1 MPPHF
6 RSEIWKPIWSD
17 FLKFL
22 YVVNDKAQA
31 RNEFV
36 YSKTYAFP
44 MTSYK
49 LPLIPKYIKTYL
61 QVPLSLSAEGKWLEH
76 KSGTP
81 KSQQD
86 CGSAPVPL

>member
-1 MPPHF
+1 
-6 RSEIWKPIWSD
+6 
-17 FLKFL
+17 
-22 YVVNDKAQA
+22 
-31 RNEFV
+31 
-36 YSKTYAFP
+36 

-61 QVPLSLSAEGKWLEH
+61 QVPLSPSAEGEWLEH

-86 CGSAPVPL
+86 HGSAPVPL

>member
-1 MPPHF
+1 
-6 RSEIWKPIWSD
+6 
-17 FLKFL
+17 
-22 YVVNDKAQA
+22 
-31 RNEFV
+31 
-36 YSKTYAFP
+36 

-61 QVPLSLSAEGKWLEH
+61 QVPLSPSAEGEWLEH